1 MNKKGFTLVEIIVC
15 VTIISVI
22 GVVIGL
28 NSDKM
33 FKKEEVEP
41 APTKIESAAAVYAE
55 GNRGLVEDLYNEK
68 TNFIDL
74 SVGELID
81 NGLIDESVLGEDFEK
96 PDGTPDTITRDTNI
110 VVTLNADGDLNFDF
124 GSETD
129 YGYLRADDIVIAAG
143 DPYGCDY
150 SIANT
155 NTTSGSQ
162 LIFSDSSGDRIT
174 TMTKVDSEENV
185 TADNTYWC
193 NIDSKRNSENKLD
206 PSTTYE
212 ITYVY
217 KIEGLK
223 SRKTRSVTVLD
234 PLVVDLKKDDF
245 KISTNNQN
253 DFILKKDGSTYK
265 IYYKKNTS
273 NITFKL
279 NKITTNYTDKIQM
292 AYKLNSL
299 AMKTHDNLIG
309 SNVNLNNGNNKL
321 EVYPT
326 YKHTNNYSTSQIEN
340 DTAIRITPA
349 TVTNITISDAPI
361 TINSVVYKDS
371 SGTTE
376 TITTTSQSATSKTG
390 KKVTVNATSDLSIT
404 SIKYKLDGDSSWQT
418 LNSNTLITTP
428 SKKISIQVTNEVGEV
443 KEATYNFNVYMSVS
457 NFNDNKCTTA
467 TGKSGCYYKGS
478 QSNNYV
484 KLGGKIWRIYKKVDN
499 SLYLIL
505 NSSYITTGYGLIGN
519 CTSGCCNGGRYYY
532 QNLASTTT
540 TKTPSSYGFAYK
552 TMNYVLDDFY
562 NSITTADTSLLT
574 SISQT
579 ITNDSNRSTTI
590 SRTNGISLLE
600 KDDYSIIAS
609 CSTSGSCG
617 YGTTNYIKS
626 GNSAFW
632 LLETS
637 SYVTVGSGT
646 YNYGNNLAKTN
657 NYIVNSTGKIEA
669 IVSSNS
675 PQGVKTISTNTYD
688 TRPIAK
694 IISTAKIIS
703 GNGTSTKPYE
713 LGK

>member
-428 SKKISIQVTNEVGEV
+428 SKKISIQVTNEVG
-443 KEATYNFNVYMSVS
+443 
-457 NFNDNKCTTA
+457 
-467 TGKSGCYYKGS
+467 
-478 QSNNYV
+478 
-484 KLGGKIWRIYKKVDN
+484 
-499 SLYLIL
+499 
-505 NSSYITTGYGLIGN
+505 
-519 CTSGCCNGGRYYY
+519 
-532 QNLASTTT
+532 
-540 TKTPSSYGFAYK
+540 
-552 TMNYVLDDFY
+552 
-562 NSITTADTSLLT
+562 
-574 SISQT
+574 
-579 ITNDSNRSTTI
+579 
-590 SRTNGISLLE
+590 
-600 KDDYSIIAS
+600 
-609 CSTSGSCG
+609 
-617 YGTTNYIKS
+617 
-626 GNSAFW
+626 
-632 LLETS
+632 
-637 SYVTVGSGT
+637 
-646 YNYGNNLAKTN
+646 
-657 NYIVNSTGKIEA
+657 
-669 IVSSNS
+669 
-675 PQGVKTISTNTYD
+675 
-688 TRPIAK
+688 
-694 IISTAKIIS
+694 
-703 GNGTSTKPYE
+703 
-713 LGK
+713 